1 MAKTFG
7 LPVRTAASLAVL
19 GAVAAVPAAASA
31 QQSVPAEIDLRRVLL
46 STGGVGYFE
55 YAAPVTGDAELTL
68 DVRLDQVDDVL
79 KSLVVYDP
87 AGTLGPVTLPG
98 RTPLGQ
104 VFADL
109 PFDPEDVGRP
119 AALLRA
125 LVGAEVRIDGPR
137 AAEGRLLSVVEEQR
151 VPPDGPATTV
161 HRVTLATDQGLA
173 QVILED
179 AESVSFV
186 DEGLRRQIGE
196 ALDAL
201 GDTGAG
207 ERRTLTLDLAGEG
220 ERQVTVAHLAEI
232 PLWKTAYRLT
242 FGEGEAIGGDGA
254 AGLQGW
260 AVIENLTGADWDGVD
275 LVLASG
281 NPVTFRQALYDA
293 YFVNRPEVP
302 VEVLGRVLPPVD
314 EGGVAVP
321 TEMAELD
328 RRAGR
333 GAFAEPAPQ
342 ALAGLAMED
351 SVPAPPPGHAALVAA
366 ESTEAATQVLF
377 RYPRPV
383 DLPRGH
389 SMLLPIVDRTAPV
402 DRPLLFDADT
412 HPTHPMATARIE
424 NTAGTGLPPGVLT
437 VYERDAETGL
447 VSYLGD
453 ARLDALPAGESR
465 LLAYALDQAV
475 TVDRRQL
482 SDQALTRATLAD
494 GVLRRQIRAR
504 QATVYTIEGAAN
516 RDSTVLLDHPRPGG
530 DWAPAFDT
538 DGVERTPDA
547 WRIPVEVP
555 AGETVTLEVAFE
567 RALVD
572 TVAIADLDRDRLV
585 AWASAQELPAE
596 VREALASVAERMA
609 DLNRL
614 EDAAKDTREAI
625 RRIVDDQDRLRRN
638 LASVPQGSD
647 LHRRYVA
654 ELTAQEDELAELRA
668 RLEDQERAVAE
679 ARRDLATFIRALS
692 VSG

>member
-1 MAKTFG
+1 M
-7 LPVRTAASLAVL
+7 
-19 GAVAAVPAAASA
+19 
-31 QQSVPAEIDLRRVLL
+31 
-46 STGGVGYFE
+46 
-55 YAAPVTGDAELTL
+55 
-68 DVRLDQVDDVL
+68 
-79 KSLVVYDP
+79 
-87 AGTLGPVTLPG
+87 
-98 RTPLGQ
+98 
-104 VFADL
+104 
-109 PFDPEDVGRP
+109 
-119 AALLRA
+119 
-125 LVGAEVRIDGPR
+125 
-137 AAEGRLLSVVEEQR
+137 
-151 VPPDGPATTV
+151 
-161 HRVTLATDQGLA
+161 
-173 QVILED
+173 
-179 AESVSFV
+179 
-186 DEGLRRQIGE
+186 
-196 ALDAL
+196 
-201 GDTGAG
+201 
-207 ERRTLTLDLAGEG
+207 
-220 ERQVTVAHLAEI
+220 TVAHLAEI

-242 FGEGEAIGGDGA
+242 FGEGEGDA

-293 YFVNRPEVP
+293 YFVDRPEIP
-302 VEVLGRVLPPVD
+302 VAVLGRVLPPVD
-314 EGGVAVP
+314 QGGVAAA
-321 TEMAELD
+321 AEVAA
-328 RRAGR
+328 AGR
-333 GAFAEPAPQ
+333 AARAFAAPAPEAAASLSMQ
-342 ALAGLAMED
+342 DLAGA
-351 SVPAPPPGHAALVAA
+351 APPPPGQAGLVAA
-366 ESTEAATQVLF
+366 ESAETATQVLF

-424 NTAGTGLPPGVLT
+424 NSTGTGLPPGVLT
-437 VYERDAETGL
+437 VYERDPETGL

-482 SDQALTRATLAD
+482 SDQTLTRATLAD
-494 GVLRRQIRAR
+494 GVLRRQTRAR
-504 QATVYTIEGAAN
+504 QATVYTIEGAAS

-530 DWAPAFDT
+530 DWQPAFDT

-555 AGETVTLEVAFE
+555 AGETVTREVAFE
-567 RALVD
+567 RTLVD
-572 TVAIADLDRDRLV
+572 TVAIADLDRDRLA
-585 AWASAQELPAE
+585 AWASAGDLPAE
-596 VREALASVAERMA
+596 VRDALGSVAERMA

-614 EDAAKDTREAI
+614 EEAAKETREAI

-654 ELTAQEDELAELRA
+654 ELTAQEDELAELRGVLD
-668 RLEDQERAVAE
+668 RQEQAAAE
-679 ARRDLATFIRALS
+679 ARRDLAEFIRGLS